1 MPDGVEN
8 PSGSASPAPNLD
20 QRPGGDAER
29 AAAAA
34 AAAAPDLTALL
45 RQALL
50 GALAPA
56 APGAAVPEVPVFEHP
71 DRQAVTQGEYPS
83 SGHVSADNPVPVN
96 NYPRPPSAQVGPP
109 QFFPLFNETY
119 LKLPTAQ
126 QKELEVLY
134 AVASYQSDQVQ
145 VLHECAVASGYPL
158 LAGLRDDANGI
169 LTLVKKRIN
178 ALTVMAAKGTA
189 AGIYVA
195 DTTINP
201 LANSLDDPESRAAL
215 QQYHTQELRRDL
227 NTAVWGGRGRG
238 NGRGARGGG
247 AYSGYG
253 GAYGAPG
260 AAAAGGHRPAV
271 APAAAGTGTP
281 AQTPHAG
288 SAGGRGGRGRGR
300 GGRFGGVASN

>member
-1 MPDGVEN
+1 M
-8 PSGSASPAPNLD
+8 
-20 QRPGGDAER
+20 
-29 AAAAA
+29 
-34 AAAAPDLTALL
+34 
-45 RQALL
+45 
-50 GALAPA
+50 
-56 APGAAVPEVPVFEHP
+56 
-71 DRQAVTQGEYPS
+71 TQGEYPS
-83 SGHVSADNPVPVN
+83 SGYISADNPVAVN
-96 NYPRPPSAQVGPP
+96 NYPRPPSAQFGPP

-195 DTTINP
+195 DATINP

-215 QQYHTQELRRDL
+215 QQYHAQELRCDL
-227 NTAVWGGRGRG
+227 NNAVWGGRGRG
-238 NGRGARGGG
+238 NGRGACGGG
-247 AYSGYG
+247 AYGSFG

-271 APAAAGTGTP
+271 APATAGTGTP
-281 AQTPHAG
+281 APAPFAG
-288 SAGGRGGRGRGR
+288 SAGGRGGRGGRR
-300 GGRFGGVASN
+300 GGHFGGVASN